1 MDWVTLGDRP
11 DERLCQARNTY
22 KVKLVPGHMLPTLE
36 VMRAKA
42 EEMLQQ
48 KKEDAF
54 YVFDLGDVVGKYEKW
69 LRLIPRVQPFY
80 AVKCNPSP
88 LVVKLLAH
96 LGAGFDCASQAEID
110 LVLAMGVAPSHIV
123 FANPCKQNSFIHF
136 ANSKGVEMMTFD
148 NEAELQKIKEAFP
161 RCRLLLRI
169 LPKSGFKT
177 HSELGNKYGCHLEDV
192 PHLLLKAQQLQLN
205 VIGISFNVG
214 SGVLEPEAYS
224 AAITMAAK
232 AFDMAKELGFSFHL
246 LDIGGGFLGSS
257 GEEEHFERTAKV
269 VNEALQKYFPP
280 ERNIRLIA
288 EPGTYF
294 VASAFTLAVNVIG
307 KRVESRDTPDQQN
320 HMVESCNKTFRYFLN
335 DGVFGSFLIFA
346 FLRTVKLTAEPLH
359 AQTNPKKYKCSLWGP
374 TCAGIDLIFDQVDLP
389 EMKVGDYLCVRN
401 MGYYTTTMYNGFNG
415 MPMPEVFPYCA
426 EDIW

>member
-22 KVKLVPGHMLPTLE
+22 KVKLVPGHTLPTME
-36 VMRAKA
+36 VLRAKA

-48 KKEDAF
+48 KREDAF
-54 YVFDLGDVVGKYEKW
+54 YVFDLGDVVEKYEKW
-69 LRLIPRVQPFY
+69 LRLIPRVEPFY
-80 AVKCNPSP
+80 
-88 LVVKLLAH
+88 
-96 LGAGFDCASQAEID
+96 
-110 LVLAMGVAPSHIV
+110 
-123 FANPCKQNSFIHF
+123 
-136 ANSKGVEMMTFD
+136 GVEMMSFD
-148 NEAELQKIKEAFP
+148 NEVELQKIKEAFP
-161 RCRLLLRI
+161 RSRLLLRI
-169 LPKSGFKT
+169 VPKSGFK
-177 HSELGNKYGCHLEDV
+177 HHREIGNKYGCHLEDV

-246 LDIGGGFLGSS
+246 LDIGGGFLGCS
-257 GEEEHFERTAKV
+257 GEEEHFERTAEV

-307 KRVESRDTPDQQN
+307 KRLESRDTPDQQN
-320 HMVESCNKTFRYFLN
+320 SMVESCHNTFRYFLN
-335 DGVFGSFLIFA
+335 DGVFGSFLMFA
-346 FLRTVKLTAEPLH
+346 LLRTIKPTAH
-359 AQTNPKKYKCSLWGP
+359 TNPKKYKCSLWGP
-374 TCAGIDLIFDQVDLP
+374 TCAGIDLILDQVDLP

-401 MGYYTTTMYNGFNG
+401 MGYYTISLYCGFNG
-415 MPMPEVFPYCA
+415 MLLPEVFPYCA